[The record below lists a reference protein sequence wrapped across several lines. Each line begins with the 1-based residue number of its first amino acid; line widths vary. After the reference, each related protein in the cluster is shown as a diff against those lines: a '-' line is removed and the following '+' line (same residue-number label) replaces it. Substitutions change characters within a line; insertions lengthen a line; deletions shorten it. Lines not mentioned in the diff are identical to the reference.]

1 MHRFFVDPANIRNEE
16 VLLEGDDFKH
26 LKLVLRLRP
35 QDTIHVFDGS
45 GTEYVATISSINES
59 NALAKIQSLYKSDT
73 EPKVRVTLFQGV
85 PKGDKM
91 DLIIQKTTELG
102 VYRIVPVITDRT
114 VVKINE
120 KDKAKKTTRWSK
132 IAKEAAKQ
140 CQRAYVPEI
149 FQPVNFGEISEYIRG
164 FDASVLLYENES
176 KKCLKEVLKCYTI
189 NKIEDISIIV
199 GPEGGFTDQEIES
212 YRKWGGYD
220 TAGLGRRILRTETAS
235 IAALSI
241 ILYELGEMTYG

>member
-1 MHRFFVDPANIRNEE
+1 MKRT
-16 VLLEGDDFKH
+16 
-26 LKLVLRLRP
+26 KL
-35 QDTIHVFDGS
+35 
-45 GTEYVATISSINES
+45 
-59 NALAKIQSLYKSDT
+59 
-73 EPKVRVTLFQGV
+73 
-85 PKGDKM
+85 
-91 DLIIQKTTELG
+91 
-102 VYRIVPVITDRT
+102 
-114 VVKINE
+114 
-120 KDKAKKTTRWSK
+120 KTTRWSK

-149 FQPVNFGEISEYIRG
+149 FQPVNFGEISEYIRD

>member
-91 DLIIQKTTELG
+91 DLIIQKQPNLEYTE
-102 VYRIVPVITDRT
+102 
-114 VVKINE
+114 
-120 KDKAKKTTRWSK
+120 
-132 IAKEAAKQ
+132 
-140 CQRAYVPEI
+140 
-149 FQPVNFGEISEYIRG
+149 
-164 FDASVLLYENES
+164 
-176 KKCLKEVLKCYTI
+176 
-189 NKIEDISIIV
+189 
-199 GPEGGFTDQEIES
+199 
-212 YRKWGGYD
+212 
-220 TAGLGRRILRTETAS
+220 
-235 IAALSI
+235 
-241 ILYELGEMTYG
+241 

>member
-1 MHRFFVDPANIRNEE
+1 M
-16 VLLEGDDFKH
+16 LEGDDFKH

-164 FDASVLLYENES
+164 LMLLSV
-176 KKCLKEVLKCYTI
+176 I
-189 NKIEDISIIV
+189 
-199 GPEGGFTDQEIES
+199 
-212 YRKWGGYD
+212 
-220 TAGLGRRILRTETAS
+220 
-235 IAALSI
+235 
-241 ILYELGEMTYG
+241 